1 MLTTPPLPY
10 DLYDCHSSAAFI
22 PLALNLYY
30 LLQIPEAG
38 GRGGYQARDQGQLQH
53 RTNGQHS
60 GTTYF
65 LRVLISVFSCCNMCI
80 YQVAHFFIDHI

>member
-22 PLALNLYY
+22 HLALHLYY